1 VTPLPPRP
9 GPDNPASDPLRA
21 LAQERGRLLAELGV
35 RPEDSR
41 WAQMEADALGSL
53 VTPALSIRVPAP
65 LGRIWRRVRRSM
77 R

>member
-1 VTPLPPRP
+1 VRE
-9 GPDNPASDPLRA
+9 GAARGSDAKDRDPLRA

-41 WAQMEADALGSL
+41 WAQMEADALASL
-53 VTPALSIRVPAP
+53 VRPVMTVRVPATVE
-65 LGRIWRRVRRSM
+65 RMWRRVRRLL